1 MERVLILSMDGGE
14 LLFHTRFQ
22 SVNVPHD
29 IPADVDVEENDS
41 ILRLQQSAKLYTIY
55 HLMKQDL
62 TVNSNGESINEGID
76 GVGEKQCGGLVRNK
90 NMDYWIQMNETQTC
104 FWECVSPNAARPS
117 VLIIMITDISISR
130 EIVTV
135 FLQDLSSVYENQVAV
150 HKEENMDGKNNAIEG
165 ALSVFYEYVAQAMG
179 KCECAKKRVSNKL
192 KSKQLQDRESQ
203 MVMSAIIKIE

>member
-76 GVGEKQCGGLVRNK
+76 GVGEKECGGLVRNK
-90 NMDYWIQMNETQTC
+90 NMDYTHVCGME
-104 FWECVSPNAARPS
+104 
-117 VLIIMITDISISR
+117 
-130 EIVTV
+130 
-135 FLQDLSSVYENQVAV
+135 
-150 HKEENMDGKNNAIEG
+150 
-165 ALSVFYEYVAQAMG
+165 
-179 KCECAKKRVSNKL
+179 
-192 KSKQLQDRESQ
+192 
-203 MVMSAIIKIE
+203 